1 MLRNAL
7 AWIRQHPVRCAIYVL
22 IVAGAVWAGLTARGI
37 VNGER
42 NALLTRIAQAPLLRG
57 WVDREFHIRYSIGSV
72 ALIRKCGFEIDVRG
86 ANVDLAAAV
95 SAGLDE
101 AQVCVSGSGEL
112 HGIHAAGTAIAVQ
125 AVQFDWPK
133 SISGSGLSW
142 SDRDGEMI
150 SATAFT
156 VSPGDVSGSLQN
168 LRVLTIASVESA
180 SAALAPLAPP
190 AITVKNAAARGIKV
204 DADPAAIAQATARL
218 QTSANALQVMGAAV
232 LPLPVQWSATAR
244 KLLVQVLIALAI
256 LLFVLKVPLTR
267 APASIAWRTAAI
279 LAPFAAFPLLSLAN
293 SWLAIVIAAPVIA
306 IALWALAYRHAKYWH
321 QRWEPAAVDVPAVL
335 LALLLLALRNWPAV
349 STPQVPAINQV
360 TVEQA
365 DVRDVAVTVHQTGCG
380 APGVVR
386 VALPQAGLENL
397 RVSLDASSPKTG
409 SSLKSLD
416 IQRAFA
422 NGSVQTAALADLRRI
437 RYLPPAWTKTQPIAF
452 CAAVALRN
460 SGLADLP
467 VAACSAAMQTPAVI
481 ARAAVDYTGQ
491 NARFAVDWNGAPA
504 PLAVAGSANLQGAQ
518 VDDIHTSAGASVHIA
533 KASALVAWSKSI
545 AASAQVEGVQ
555 AGGASVDRIV
565 IVDRIVLDA
574 HAPLPCTAGPTSVAA
589 ELGKTQYSSGAG
601 GVQGA
606 GVQLAS
612 ATFAF
617 ARPDSSQFSATI
629 HTGRLSLS
637 GPVEA
642 SIPEVDLRLDGTTSR
657 ESIPQ
662 TLTAQASFATPT
674 TGVSAPIR
682 FTANLWNGDWQLPDQ
697 SLTIRQ
703 QITSRIPQAIA
714 LELQASGGI
723 VSVATPLQANA
734 RAQVRIP
741 QLVPDAG
748 PTDIELNDLQV
759 DGAWDAATGLAPANI
774 SSGWN
779 ILKLTEIPSG
789 FQLNEISQLHL
800 TTRGKVLEAPVFQ
813 APQIAIPAIPQET
826 RFRLQ
831 GTPQS
836 IAVSI
841 DGGIDGGE
849 QLVLDNIETS
859 NLKASLPDLR
869 LASLDADTSVEVKRA
884 HAAFPLAAHTHLT
897 DSSIDT
903 VLAAPLSAE
912 LSIAPQALHFGL
924 NRPLDTGKLL
934 DQVGVSLD
942 GIQPQATLTDLQAD
956 VTFAGKKL
964 AGLDVTGTLAAGP
977 LATGNN
983 FAVSQQA
990 PATFHVSA
998 PQLPKVTVS
1007 ASVPDVAVTLDA
1019 GKLRASAAADV
1030 ALKLT
1035 LDTSPQSPLFTQLGD
1050 AATGLSDHIQKATQV
1065 FGAETFSAFPIDWD
1079 LEVTGGSPTVSL
1091 APDRIAIN
1099 AKTVLHCID
1108 IGQETVDG
1116 SVDLHAGARLA
1127 EDHLLLDWN
1136 APADIGAL
1144 GRRWQLDTPLLLAL
1158 RKSLLPGTGGE
1169 LFDSAFYARIGAPA
1183 AAPATPG
1190 ADPFRIAVG
1199 YGDALQVHTAFQQ
1212 PFTSG
1217 TIGGLAQAAIRWQP
1231 GAASVD
1237 SFGTFTFRGLEAGA
1251 IALPNPYL
1259 EDRLD
1264 GDVRFSANG
1273 FLADRLLAPQLLAD
1287 ASRVRQLDRIDLSVQ
1302 VRSAADGAHLPG
1314 ILQAAS
1320 GIKLEPANRLV
1331 QLLTSRLNLTQP
1343 PRALQYQH
1351 MALDFRVQQGQV
1363 QTEPVLLTLSGVQVF
1378 GVAGLTLDSN
1388 VRILWGG
1395 HGREPAPLLRDLIYT
1410 VQRVTER

>member
-1 MLRNAL
+1 MLQNVL
-7 AWIRQHPVRCAIYVL
+7 AWIRQHPVRCAIYAL
-22 IVAGAVWAGLTARGI
+22 LVAGVAWTALTARGI

-57 WVDREFHIRYSIGSV
+57 WVDRKFHIRYSIGSV
-72 ALIRKCGFEIDVRG
+72 ALVRKCGFQIDVRS
-86 ANVDLAAAV
+86 ANIDLAGAF
-95 SAGLDE
+95 SGDLDE
-101 AQVCVSGSGEL
+101 AQVCVSGSGDL
-112 HGIHAAGTAIAVQ
+112 RGIHAAGTAIAVQ

-133 SISGSGLSW
+133 SISGSGFSW
-142 SDRDGEMI
+142 SDRDGEMV
-150 SATAFT
+150 SAAAFT
-156 VSPGDVSGSLQN
+156 ASPGDVSGSLQN
-168 LRVLTIASVESA
+168 LRVLTIASVDSA

-190 AITVKNAAARGIKV
+190 AITVRNAAARGIKV

-218 QTSANALQVMGAAV
+218 QTSANTLESMAAAV
-232 LPLPVQWSATAR
+232 LPLPAQWSATAR

-256 LLFVLKVPLTR
+256 LLFVLKVLLTR
-267 APASIAWRTAAI
+267 APASLFWRTAAI
-279 LAPFAAFPLLSLAN
+279 LAPFAAFPLLALAD

-306 IALWALAYRHAKYWH
+306 VALWALAYRHAAYWH

-335 LALLLLALRNWPAV
+335 LGLLLLTLRDWPVV
-349 STPQVPAINQV
+349 STPQIPTINQV
-360 TVEQA
+360 TVAQA

-380 APGVVR
+380 APGVATSLVH
-386 VALPQAGLENL
+386 VALPQAGFENL
-397 RVSLDASSPKTG
+397 RVALTG

-422 NGSVQTAALADLRRI
+422 NASVQTSALAGLRRI
-437 RYLPPAWTKTQPIAF
+437 RYLPPAWTKTPPIAF
-452 CAAVALRN
+452 CAAVTLRN

-467 VAACSAAMQTPAVI
+467 DAACPAAMQTPAVI

-491 NARFAVDWNGAPA
+491 NARFTADWNGAPA

-518 VDDIHTSAGASVHIA
+518 LDDVHTKPGAAVHIA
-533 KASALVAWSKSI
+533 KASARVAWSKSI
-545 AASAQVEGVQ
+545 AASAQVEGVE
-555 AGGASVDRIV
+555 AGGAT
-565 IVDRIVLDA
+565 VDRIVLDA
-574 HAPLPCTAGPTSVAA
+574 RAPLPCTAGPTSVSA
-589 ELGKTQYSSGAG
+589 ELSQTQYSSGANG
-601 GVQGA
+601 L
-606 GVQLAS
+606 QLAN

-617 ARPDSSQFSATI
+617 ARPDSSQFSTTI
-629 HTGRLSLS
+629 HTGRLSLN
-637 GPVEA
+637 GPVETT
-642 SIPEVDLRLDGTTSR
+642 IPESDLRLDGTTSR

-662 TLTAQASFATPT
+662 TLTAQASFTTPAV
-674 TGVSAPIR
+674 GFSAPIR

-703 QITSRIPQAIA
+703 QITSRIPPAIA
-714 LELQASGGI
+714 LALQASGGI
-723 VSVATPLQANA
+723 ASVASPLQANA

-741 QLVPDAG
+741 QLIPDAG

-789 FQLNEISQLHL
+789 LQLNEVSQLHL
-800 TTRGKVLEAPVFQ
+800 STRGKLLEAPVFE
-813 APQIAIPAIPQET
+813 APQFAIPAIPTET

-841 DGGIDGGE
+841 DGGE
-849 QLVLDNIETS
+849 QIVLDNIETS
-859 NLKASLPDLR
+859 NLKASLPDLK
-869 LASLDADTSVEVKRA
+869 LASLDADTSVQVKRA

-897 DSSIDT
+897 DTSIDT
-903 VLAAPLSAE
+903 VLAAPLGAE
-912 LSIAPQALHFGL
+912 FSITPQALHFGL

-934 DQVGVSLD
+934 DQVGLSLD
-942 GIQPQATLTDLQAD
+942 GIQPQVTLTDLQAD
-956 VTFAGKKL
+956 VNFAGKKL
-964 AGLDVTGTLAAGP
+964 AGLDVTGTLAAGL
-977 LATGNN
+977 LAAGNQ
-983 FAVSQQA
+983 FAVSQEA
-990 PATFHVSA
+990 PSTFHVAA

-1007 ASVPDVAVTLDA
+1007 ASVPDIAVTLNG
-1019 GKLRASAAADV
+1019 GKLRASAAASV
-1030 ALKLT
+1030 ALNLA
-1035 LDTSPQSPLFTQLGD
+1035 LATSPQSPLFTQLGD
-1050 AATGLSDHIQKATQV
+1050 AAAGLSDHIQKATQV
-1065 FGAETFSAFPIDWD
+1065 FGAENFSAFPIDWD

-1091 APDRIAIN
+1091 APDRIAID
-1099 AKTVLHCID
+1099 AKTALHRID
-1108 IGQETVDG
+1108 IGQETIDG
-1116 SVDLHAGARLA
+1116 AVDLHAGARLS
-1127 EDHLLLDWN
+1127 EDHLLLELN

-1144 GRRWQLDTPLLLAL
+1144 GRRWQLDTPLFLAL
-1158 RKSLLPGTGGE
+1158 RKSLLPGTGPE

-1183 AAPATPG
+1183 PAPSATPG
-1190 ADPFRIAVG
+1190 ADPFRLAVG
-1199 YGDALQVHTAFQQ
+1199 YGDVLQLHAALQQ

-1217 TIGGLAQAAIRWQP
+1217 SIGGLAEAAIRWQP

-1237 SFGTFTFRGLEAGA
+1237 SFGTFNFRGLEAGA

-1273 FLADRLLAPQLLAD
+1273 FLADRLLGPQLLAD

-1314 ILQAAS
+1314 IFQAATAV
-1320 GIKLEPANRLV
+1320 KLEPANRLV
-1331 QLLTSRLNLTQP
+1331 RLLLSGLNLTQP

-1363 QTEPVLLTLSGVQVF
+1363 QTEPVLLTLTGVQVF

-1395 HGREPAPLLRDLIYT
+1395 HGREPAPLLRDLLYT